1 MAMAGIGVGAGSRAP
16 CEGEYL
22 ERIFSESSQRL
33 GDNKFA
39 NSIGAISVL
48 LHNTSNM
55 LGDTAALGSSVVS
68 CGLTVTK
75 KPVASCVSRP
85 VSI

>member
-1 MAMAGIGVGAGSRAP
+1 MAGIGVGAGSRAP

-22 ERIFSESSQRL
+22 KRIFSESSQRL

-48 LHNTSNM
+48 LYKTSKM

-75 KPVASCVSRP
+75 KPAVRCFSP
-85 VSI
+85 GVSI